1 MFFSFELS
9 RRRIKVKLF
18 HCYYYYNQYVDR
30 FNNGFRSLDV
40 YMYMQFYYKYV
51 ILMMCFNTV
60 FGDTPSS
67 VYGIYVVLYV
77 TYG

>member
-1 MFFSFELS
+1 M
-9 RRRIKVKLF
+9 
-18 HCYYYYNQYVDR
+18 DR

-67 VYGIYVVLYV
+67 VYGIYVVLHVVDGQAYV
-77 TYG
+77 DVTPRLGGSTRGNRLVP